1 MSFFKK
7 LAASAGIG
15 AAKVDTILEK
25 DAYCPGEEVR
35 GTVHVKGGKIAQDIR
50 YIDLQ
55 LNTRY
60 VIVKDDEERRKH
72 ATIHSFRVTGSFT
85 IQPGEEHQFPFSFI
99 LPLDTPITVGKV
111 EVAVVTDLDIQGGI
125 DKSDHDR
132 IFVEAHPWVENVLEA
147 IENLGFRLN
156 EADCEQASYFQRRL
170 PFVQEFEFVPTSG
183 YYRQMLDELEL
194 IFLLEEDGLE
204 IIFEVDR
211 RARGL
216 HGWLEEMYNDGEQLV
231 RVRFRQSELDNIEQL
246 EEVLEEIIDQYAE

>member
-25 DAYCPGEEVR
+25 DAYFPGEEVR

-60 VIVKDDEERRKH
+60 VIVKDDEEHRKY
-72 ATIHSFRVTGSFT
+72 ATIHSFRVTGSFA
-85 IQPGEEHQFPFSFI
+85 IQPGEEHQFPFAFT

-132 IFVEAHPWVENVLEA
+132 IFVEAHPWIENVLGA

-156 EADCEQASYFQRRL
+156 EADCEQAPYFQRRL

-194 IFLLEEDGLE
+194 IFLLDEDGLE

-216 HGWLEEMYNDGEQLV
+216 RGWLEEMYNDGEQLV
-231 RVRFRQSELDNIEQL
+231 RVRFNQSELEDAEEL